1 MIKSGLSNSY
11 NLLFE
16 KLEEILIRID
26 LFLLGR
32 IIYLKSNQRKV
43 LTNQNHKNFSS
54 RKIKSLNDSYIAK
67 EIELG
72 YILLNNSIRRSRFLL
87 FLK

>member
-1 MIKSGLSNSY
+1 M
-11 NLLFE
+11 
-16 KLEEILIRID
+16 
-26 LFLLGR
+26 
-32 IIYLKSNQRKV
+32 
-43 LTNQNHKNFSS
+43 NQNHKNFSR
-54 RKIKSLNDSYIAK
+54 RKIESLNDSYIAK